1 MRITRYYNTNKDP
14 MEKKMETVL
23 FDFEVAHFY
32 SFIINWNIH
41 VTNTHERRYP
51 YKDSS
56 WFVTQSSIWHK
67 YEE

>member
-32 SFIINWNIH
+32 SFIIN
-41 VTNTHERRYP
+41 
-51 YKDSS
+51 
-56 WFVTQSSIWHK
+56 
-67 YEE
+67 